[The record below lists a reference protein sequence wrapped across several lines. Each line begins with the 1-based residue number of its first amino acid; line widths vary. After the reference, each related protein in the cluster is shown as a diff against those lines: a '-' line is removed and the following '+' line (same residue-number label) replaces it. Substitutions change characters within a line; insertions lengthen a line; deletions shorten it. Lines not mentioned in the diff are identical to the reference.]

1 MKRILAIFL
10 SILIIFSFAA
20 CENSEE
26 TQVIEKEEKYV
37 ETIGNFIVISKDT
50 EGSPD
55 CYLVYDEDTYV
66 MYSII
71 FNFITRV
78 ESGITITPLYNADGS
93 LRIYN
98 ETQY

>member
-1 MKRILAIFL
+1 M

-37 ETIGNFIVISKDT
+37 ETIGNFIVISKEFAGTAD
-50 EGSPD
+50 S
-55 CYLVYDEDTYV
+55 YLVYDADTYV

-71 FNFITRV
+71 FNDVSQV

-93 LRIYN
+93 LRVYN
-98 ETQY
+98 PY